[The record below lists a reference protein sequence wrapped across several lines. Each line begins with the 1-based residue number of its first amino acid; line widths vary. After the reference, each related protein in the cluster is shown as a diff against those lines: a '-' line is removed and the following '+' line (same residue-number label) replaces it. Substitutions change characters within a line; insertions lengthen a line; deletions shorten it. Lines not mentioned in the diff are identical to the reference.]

1 MNPILDAWRKPA
13 HIFQRVGRRH
23 LMRRILT
30 LLIVPAMLALAAC
43 NSGGAGGTG
52 ATSGA
57 LLPTLNPLLT
67 KTMPAVVNV
76 SVRGTVRPSAE
87 MLRDPDIRRYFG
99 GEKEKSFRSV
109 GSGVIVDS
117 AKGLVVTSA
126 HVVSNATEIGVT
138 LGNGNEVPAQV
149 VGSAEDI
156 DIAVLRIP
164 ATGLETELPVD
175 DNDMPKVGDFVVA
188 IGNPFGLGQ
197 TASLGIVSATGR
209 SGLGIE
215 GYEDFIQTDAAI
227 NPGSSGGALID
238 LSGRLVGINTAILSP
253 SGANAGIGFAIPM
266 HMVKNSI
273 DQIEQYGSVSRA
285 KLGVAIEDL
294 TPAKAASRGISA
306 ATRGALITGIV
317 PGTAAASAGLRVG
330 DAVTALD
337 GQTIDGATALRNA
350 VGLMRPKTSVTLTV
364 VRGKETL
371 SVPVALGAQ

>member
-1 MNPILDAWRKPA
+1 
-13 HIFQRVGRRH
+13 
-23 LMRRILT
+23 MRRIMT
-30 LLIVPAMLALAAC
+30 LLLVPAMLALAAC
-43 NSGGAGGTG
+43 NSGGAGGSAATG
-52 ATSGA
+52 GA

-67 KTMPAVVNV
+67 RTMPAVVNV

-109 GSGVIVDS
+109 GSGVIVDA

-149 VGSAEDI
+149 VGSADDI

-164 ATGLETELPVD
+164 STGLETELPVD
-175 DNDMPKVGDFVVA
+175 DSDMPKVGDFVVA

-273 DQIEQYGSVSRA
+273 DQIEQFGSVSRGR
-285 KLGVAIEDL
+285 LGVAIEDL
-294 TPAKAASRGISA
+294 TPAKAASRGLA
-306 ATRGALITGIV
+306 AKRGALITGIV

-337 GQTIDGATALRNA
+337 GHPIDGATALRNA
-350 VGLMRPKTSVTLTV
+350 VGLMRPKTSVTLTI
-364 VRGKETL
+364 VRGKDTL
-371 SVPVALGAQ
+371 SIPVALGAQ

>member
-1 MNPILDAWRKPA
+1 
-13 HIFQRVGRRH
+13 
-23 LMRRILT
+23 MRRILT
-30 LLIVPAMLALAAC
+30 LFVVPAMLALAAC
-43 NSGGAGGTG
+43 NSGGSAGSV
-52 ATSGA
+52 ASGS
-57 LLPTLNPLLT
+57 LPTLNPLLT
-67 KTMPAVVNV
+67 EAMPAVVNV
-76 SVRGTVRPSAE
+76 QVKGTVRPSAE

-99 GEKEKSFRSV
+99 GEKEKAFRSV
-109 GSGVIVDS
+109 GSGVIVNA

-126 HVVSNATEIGVT
+126 HVVENATEIGVT
-138 LGNGNEVPAQV
+138 LGDGSEVPAKV
-149 VGSAEDI
+149 VGSAADI

-164 ATGLETELPVD
+164 ANGLKTELPVD
-175 DNDMPKVGDFVVA
+175 DTDMPKVGDFVVA

-273 DQIEQYGSVSRA
+273 DQIEQFGSVSRA
-285 KLGVAIEDL
+285 RLGVAIEDL
-294 TPAKAASRGISA
+294 TAAKAASRGITGV
-306 ATRGALITGIV
+306 TRGALITGIV
-317 PGTAAASAGLRVG
+317 PGTAAASAGLKVG
-330 DAVTALD
+330 DVVTGLD
-337 GQTIDGATALRNA
+337 GHPIDGATALRNA
-350 VGLMRPKTSVTLTV
+350 VGLMRPQTSVMLTV

-371 SVPVALGAQ
+371 SLPVALGAQ

>member
-1 MNPILDAWRKPA
+1 
-13 HIFQRVGRRH
+13 
-23 LMRRILT
+23 MRRILT
-30 LLIVPAMLALAAC
+30 LLIVPAMLALSAC
-43 NSGGAGGTG
+43 NSGGSVGSASSGG
-52 ATSGA
+52 
-57 LLPTLNPLLT
+57 LPTLNPLLT
-67 KTMPAVVNV
+67 KAMPAVVNV

-99 GEKEKSFRSV
+99 GEKEKAFRSV
-109 GSGVIVDS
+109 GSGVVVDA

-126 HVVSNATEIGVT
+126 HVVENATEIGVT

-149 VGSAEDI
+149 VGSAADI

-164 ATGLETELPVD
+164 AAGLTTELPVD
-175 DNDMPKVGDFVVA
+175 DTDMPKVGDFVVA

-227 NPGSSGGALID
+227 NPGSSGGALINLD
-238 LSGRLVGINTAILSP
+238 GHLVGINTAIISP

-273 DQIEQYGSVSRA
+273 DQIEQFGSVSRA

-294 TPAKAASRGISA
+294 TPAKATSRGISA

-317 PGTAAASAGLRVG
+317 PGTVAASAGLKIG
-330 DAVTALD
+330 DVVTALD
-337 GQTIDGATALRNA
+337 GHPIDGATALRNA
-350 VGLMRPKTSVTLTV
+350 VGLMRPQTSVTLTV
-364 VRGKETL
+364 VRGKDTL
-371 SVPVALGAQ
+371 SLPVALGAQ

>member
-1 MNPILDAWRKPA
+1 
-13 HIFQRVGRRH
+13 
-23 LMRRILT
+23 MRRILM
-30 LLIVPAMLALAAC
+30 LLLVPATLALAAC
-43 NSGGAGGTG
+43 NGGGAGSAGG
-52 ATSGA
+52 G
-57 LLPTLNPLLT
+57 LPPTLNPVLT
-67 KTMPAVVNV
+67 QAMPAVVNV
-76 SVRGTVRPSAE
+76 SVRGTVRPTAE

-99 GEKEKSFRSV
+99 GEKEKPFRSV
-109 GSGVIVDS
+109 GSGVIVN
-117 AKGLVVTSA
+117 AARGLVVTSA
-126 HVVSNATEIGVT
+126 HVVENATEIGVT
-138 LGNGNEVPAQV
+138 LGDGNEVPAQV
-149 VGSAEDI
+149 VGSAPDI

-164 ATGLETELPVD
+164 ANGLKTELPTD
-175 DNDMPKVGDFVVA
+175 DTDMPKVGDFVVA

-238 LSGRLVGINTAILSP
+238 LDGRLVGINTAIISP

-285 KLGVAIEDL
+285 RLGVAIEDL
-294 TPAKAASRGISA
+294 TPAKAASRGIA
-306 ATRGALITGIV
+306 VNRGALVTGIV
-317 PGTAAASAGLRVG
+317 PGTAAATAGLRVG

-337 GQTIDGATALRNA
+337 GHPIDSATALRNA
-350 VGLMRPKTSVTLTV
+350 VGLMRPQTSVTLTV

-371 SVPVALGAQ
+371 TMSVALGAQ

>member
-1 MNPILDAWRKPA
+1 
-13 HIFQRVGRRH
+13 
-23 LMRRILT
+23 MRRILT

-43 NSGGAGGTG
+43 NSGGSAGTASRG
-52 ATSGA
+52 S
-57 LLPTLNPLLT
+57 LPTLNPLLT
-67 KTMPAVVNV
+67 EAMPAVVNV
-76 SVRGTVRPSAE
+76 QVKGTVRPSAE

-109 GSGVIVDS
+109 GSGVIVDA

-126 HVVSNATEIGVT
+126 HVVENATEIGVT
-138 LGNGNEVPAQV
+138 LGDGNEVTAQV
-149 VGSAEDI
+149 VGSAADI

-164 ATGLETELPVD
+164 ANGLKTELPVD
-175 DNDMPKVGDFVVA
+175 NTDMPKIGDFVVA

-238 LSGRLVGINTAILSP
+238 LDGRLVGINTAILSP

-273 DQIEQYGSVSRA
+273 DQIEQFGSVSRA
-285 KLGVAIEDL
+285 RLGVAIEDL
-294 TPAKAASRGISA
+294 TAAKAASRGISVN
-306 ATRGALITGIV
+306 RGALITGIV
-317 PGTAAASAGLRVG
+317 PGTVAASAGLKVG
-330 DAVTALD
+330 DVVTGLD
-337 GQTIDGATALRNA
+337 GHPIDGATALRNA
-350 VGLMRPKTSVTLTV
+350 VGLMRPQTSVMLTV
-364 VRGKETL
+364 VRGKQTL
-371 SVPVALGAQ
+371 SLPVALGAQ

>member
-1 MNPILDAWRKPA
+1 
-13 HIFQRVGRRH
+13 
-23 LMRRILT
+23 MRRIVT

-43 NSGGAGGTG
+43 NSGGSAGSAG
-52 ATSGA
+52 AA
-57 LLPTLNPLLT
+57 LPTSLNPLLT
-67 KTMPAVVNV
+67 EAMPAVVNV
-76 SVRGTVRPSAE
+76 QVRGTVRPSAE

-99 GEKEKSFRSV
+99 GEKEKAFRSV
-109 GSGVIVDS
+109 GSGVIVNA

-126 HVVSNATEIGVT
+126 HVVENATEIGVT
-138 LGNGNEVPAQV
+138 LGDGNEVTAQV
-149 VGSAEDI
+149 VGSATDI

-164 ATGLETELPVD
+164 ARGLKTELPVD
-175 DNDMPKVGDFVVA
+175 DTDMPKVGDFVVA

-238 LSGRLVGINTAILSP
+238 LNGRLVGINTAILSP

-273 DQIEQYGSVSRA
+273 DQIEQFGSVSRA
-285 KLGVAIEDL
+285 RLGVAIEDL
-294 TPAKAASRGISA
+294 TAGKAASRGISVN
-306 ATRGALITGIV
+306 RGALITGIV
-317 PGTAAASAGLRVG
+317 PGTVAASAGLKVG
-330 DAVTALD
+330 DVVTGLD
-337 GQTIDGATALRNA
+337 GHPIDGATALRNA
-350 VGLMRPKTSVTLTV
+350 VGLMRPQTSVMLTV

-371 SVPVALGAQ
+371 SLPVALGAQ

>member
-1 MNPILDAWRKPA
+1 
-13 HIFQRVGRRH
+13 
-23 LMRRILT
+23 MRRILT

-43 NSGGAGGTG
+43 NSGGSAGTASRG
-52 ATSGA
+52 S
-57 LLPTLNPLLT
+57 LPTLNPLLT
-67 KTMPAVVNV
+67 EAMPAVVNV
-76 SVRGTVRPSAE
+76 QVKGTVRPSAE

-109 GSGVIVDS
+109 GSGVIVDA

-126 HVVSNATEIGVT
+126 HVVENATEIGVT
-138 LGNGNEVPAQV
+138 LGDGNEVTAQV
-149 VGSAEDI
+149 VGSAADI

-164 ATGLETELPVD
+164 ATGLKTELPVD
-175 DNDMPKVGDFVVA
+175 NTDMPKIGDFVVA

-238 LSGRLVGINTAILSP
+238 LNGRLVGINTAILSP

-273 DQIEQYGSVSRA
+273 DQIEQFGSVSRA
-285 KLGVAIEDL
+285 RLGVAIEDL
-294 TPAKAASRGISA
+294 TAAKAASRGISVN
-306 ATRGALITGIV
+306 RGALITGIV
-317 PGTAAASAGLRVG
+317 PGTVAASAGLKVG
-330 DAVTALD
+330 DVVTGLD
-337 GQTIDGATALRNA
+337 GHPIDGATALRNA
-350 VGLMRPKTSVTLTV
+350 VGLMRPQTSVMLTV
-364 VRGKETL
+364 VRGKQTL
-371 SVPVALGAQ
+371 SLPVALGAQ

>member
-1 MNPILDAWRKPA
+1 
-13 HIFQRVGRRH
+13 
-23 LMRRILT
+23 MRRILT

-43 NSGGAGGTG
+43 NSGGSAGTASRG
-52 ATSGA
+52 S
-57 LLPTLNPLLT
+57 LPTLNPLLT
-67 KTMPAVVNV
+67 EAMPAVVNV
-76 SVRGTVRPSAE
+76 QVKGTVRPSAE

-109 GSGVIVDS
+109 GSGVIVDA

-126 HVVSNATEIGVT
+126 HVVENATEIGVT
-138 LGNGNEVPAQV
+138 LGDGNEVTAQV
-149 VGSAEDI
+149 VGSAADI

-164 ATGLETELPVD
+164 ARGLKTELPVD
-175 DNDMPKVGDFVVA
+175 NTDMPKIGDFVVA

-238 LSGRLVGINTAILSP
+238 LNGRLVGINTAILSP

-273 DQIEQYGSVSRA
+273 DQIEQFGSVSRA
-285 KLGVAIEDL
+285 RLGVAIEDL
-294 TPAKAASRGISA
+294 TAAKAASRGISVN
-306 ATRGALITGIV
+306 RGALITGIV
-317 PGTAAASAGLRVG
+317 PGTVAASAGLKVG
-330 DAVTALD
+330 DVVTGLD
-337 GQTIDGATALRNA
+337 GHPIDGATALRNA
-350 VGLMRPKTSVTLTV
+350 VGLMRPQTSVMLTV

-371 SVPVALGAQ
+371 SLPVALGAQ

>member
-1 MNPILDAWRKPA
+1 
-13 HIFQRVGRRH
+13 
-23 LMRRILT
+23 MRRILT

-43 NSGGAGGTG
+43 NSGGSAGTASRG
-52 ATSGA
+52 S
-57 LLPTLNPLLT
+57 LPTLNPLLT
-67 KTMPAVVNV
+67 EAMPAVVNV
-76 SVRGTVRPSAE
+76 QVKGTVRPSAE

-109 GSGVIVDS
+109 GSGVIVDA

-126 HVVSNATEIGVT
+126 HVVENATEIGVT
-138 LGNGNEVPAQV
+138 LGDGNEVTAQV
-149 VGSAEDI
+149 VGSAADI

-164 ATGLETELPVD
+164 ANGLRTELPVD
-175 DNDMPKVGDFVVA
+175 NTDMPKIGDFVVA

-238 LSGRLVGINTAILSP
+238 LNGRLVGINTAILSP

-273 DQIEQYGSVSRA
+273 DQIEQFGSVSRA
-285 KLGVAIEDL
+285 RLGVAIEDL
-294 TPAKAASRGISA
+294 TAAKAASRGISVN
-306 ATRGALITGIV
+306 RGALITGIV
-317 PGTAAASAGLRVG
+317 PGTVAASAGLKVG
-330 DAVTALD
+330 DVVTGLD
-337 GQTIDGATALRNA
+337 GHPIDGATALRNA
-350 VGLMRPKTSVTLTV
+350 VGLMRPQTSVMLTV
-364 VRGKETL
+364 VRGKQTL
-371 SVPVALGAQ
+371 SLPVALGAQ